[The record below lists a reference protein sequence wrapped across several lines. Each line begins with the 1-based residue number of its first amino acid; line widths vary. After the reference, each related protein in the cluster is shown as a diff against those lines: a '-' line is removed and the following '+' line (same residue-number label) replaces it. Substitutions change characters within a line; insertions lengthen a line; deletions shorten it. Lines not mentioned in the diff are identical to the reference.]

1 MGNDAGGACV
11 TEEIHVQGLEQVVH
25 LPCPGVRHCG
35 SRGQISDH
43 FCELGPGYQV
53 HRQATRRPHGTSFNG
68 RCGGIDKS
76 GSITSPCSRRL
87 GPPRR
92 YAPLRSARS

>member
-43 FCELGPGYQV
+43 FCELGRG
-53 HRQATRRPHGTSFNG
+53 
-68 RCGGIDKS
+68 
-76 GSITSPCSRRL
+76 
-87 GPPRR
+87 
-92 YAPLRSARS
+92 